1 MDGVK
6 KSEGSF
12 LLAITLVPAEWLLSI
27 AFFPNI
33 EYYTIPPEIIR
44 WSMFWQPAG
53 TPGMNYRS
61 PWCRPRGWQRC
72 CPVIKSLIL
81 FLPELMKMSSHD
93 HLLTN
98 TTNRLG
104 ASDEEKPFATPVC
117 NKQILMP
124 TPIHQLQELPFFA
137 KREHFLNQQIA
148 EAQ

>member
-1 MDGVK
+1 MK

-33 EYYTIPPEIIR
+33 RILYHSTRDYKMVYVLAASR
-44 WSMFWQPAG
+44 S
-53 TPGMNYRS
+53 PGMNYGC
-61 PWCRPRGWQRC
+61 PLHELGGWQRC